1 MQDLIATFEIQFSH
15 QQFSDASATLQQ
27 LLSDYPDD
35 PQLQILQGRLYDV
48 TGKTE
53 AAEAIF
59 RRLLKSPLPAR
70 LIAQARQGLLA
81 IEIAEV
87 NARQA
92 KIDAFLKLSG
102 GSSLAYLA
110 ILPVTEELKT
120 FAIAKIARIFRTDP
134 YTARFKIP
142 NRAPKIIRTGTLAE
156 MQAYGEDIQ
165 SYGIG
170 AIWLSI
176 EAITQIPVYTVE
188 YFSQSQNIQ
197 LSNQQSNLKIKAI
210 AGINEITF
218 EAKDVISRVEGILPT
233 FGEVVVVNAKHKL
246 ARKEQILDRVHICDL
261 HLFSYSVNGERA
273 SGGCILRFHDNQ
285 YRFDLGLN
293 LPVERSLKHIAP
305 TVQEHWTELTK
316 WLDQTMPSVE
326 IVNDFQ
332 SFADMSLTCP
342 EFLEAI
348 AETHITLERAK
359 PSLWDNC
366 FQLYSSTVF
375 LHLRSLTEPCRQK

>member
-1 MQDLIATFEIQFSH
+1 MQDLIAAFESQFSD
-15 QQFSDASATLQQ
+15 QQFSEAAATLQQ

-35 PQLQILQGRLYDV
+35 PQLQILQGRLYDA

-53 AAEAIF
+53 AAESIF
-59 RRLLKSPLPAR
+59 RRLLKAQLPAR

-81 IEIAEV
+81 IEMAEIK
-87 NARQA
+87 ARQT
-92 KIDAFLKLSG
+92 KIDAVLKLAG

-110 ILPVTEELKT
+110 ILPVAEELKT
-120 FAIAKIARIFRTDP
+120 FAIAKVARIFRTDP

-156 MQAYGEDIQ
+156 MQAYGEDLQ

-176 EAITQIPVYTVE
+176 EAIAEIPVYTVE
-188 YFSQSQNIQ
+188 YFSQLEN
-197 LSNQQSNLKIKAI
+197 NQKNNLKIKAI

-218 EAKDVISRVEGILPT
+218 EAQDVISRVAGILPT

-261 HLFSYSVNGERA
+261 HLRSYRVNGERL
-273 SGGCILRFHDNQ
+273 SGDCILRFHDNQ

-316 WLDQTMPSVE
+316 WLDRTMPTAKIS
-326 IVNDFQ
+326 NDFQ
-332 SFADMSLTCP
+332 SFAEMSLTYP

-348 AETHITLERAK
+348 AETHITLERNK

-375 LHLRSLTEPCRQK
+375 HHLSAFVRTFR

>member
-1 MQDLIATFEIQFSH
+1 M
-15 QQFSDASATLQQ
+15 
-27 LLSDYPDD
+27 
-35 PQLQILQGRLYDV
+35 
-48 TGKTE
+48 K
-53 AAEAIF
+53 
-59 RRLLKSPLPAR
+59 
-70 LIAQARQGLLA
+70 LA
-81 IEIAEV
+81 
-87 NARQA
+87 
-92 KIDAFLKLSG
+92 G

-110 ILPVTEELKT
+110 ILPVAEELKT
-120 FAIAKIARIFRTDP
+120 FAIAKVARIFRTDP

-156 MQAYGEDIQ
+156 MQAYGEDLQ

-176 EAITQIPVYTVE
+176 EAIAEIPVYTVE
-188 YFSQSQNIQ
+188 YFTQ
-197 LSNQQSNLKIKAI
+197 LENNQKIKAI

-218 EAKDVISRVEGILPT
+218 EAQDVISRVAGILPT

-261 HLFSYSVNGERA
+261 HLRSYRVNGERL

-316 WLDQTMPSVE
+316 WLDRTMPTTKIS
-326 IVNDFQ
+326 NDFQ
-332 SFADMSLTCP
+332 GFAEMSLTYP

-348 AETHITLERAK
+348 AETHITLERTK

-375 LHLRSLTEPCRQK
+375 HHLRSVKAFR

>member
-1 MQDLIATFEIQFSH
+1 MQDLIAAFESQFSD
-15 QQFSDASATLQQ
+15 QQFSEAAATLQQ
-27 LLSDYPDD
+27 LLSEYPDD
-35 PQLQILQGRLYDV
+35 PQLQILQGRLYDA

-53 AAEAIF
+53 AAESIF
-59 RRLLKSPLPAR
+59 RHLLKAQLPAR

-81 IEIAEV
+81 IEMAEIK
-87 NARQA
+87 ARQT
-92 KIDAFLKLSG
+92 KIDAVLKLAG

-110 ILPVTEELKT
+110 ILPVAEELKT
-120 FAIAKIARIFRTDP
+120 FAIAKVARIFRTDP

-156 MQAYGEDIQ
+156 MQAYGEDLQ

-176 EAITQIPVYTVE
+176 EAIAEIPVYTVE
-188 YFSQSQNIQ
+188 YFSQLEN
-197 LSNQQSNLKIKAI
+197 NQKNNLKIKAI

-218 EAKDVISRVEGILPT
+218 EAQDVISRVAGILPT

-261 HLFSYSVNGERA
+261 HLRSYRVNGERL
-273 SGGCILRFHDNQ
+273 SGDCILRFHDNQ

-316 WLDQTMPSVE
+316 WLDRTMPTAKIS
-326 IVNDFQ
+326 NDFQ
-332 SFADMSLTCP
+332 SFAEMSLTYP

-375 LHLRSLTEPCRQK
+375 HHLRSLIWQTM

>member
-1 MQDLIATFEIQFSH
+1 
-15 QQFSDASATLQQ
+15 
-27 LLSDYPDD
+27 
-35 PQLQILQGRLYDV
+35 
-48 TGKTE
+48 
-53 AAEAIF
+53 
-59 RRLLKSPLPAR
+59 
-70 LIAQARQGLLA
+70 LIAQARQGLLV
-81 IEIAEV
+81 IEMAEV
-87 NARQA
+87 KARQT
-92 KIDAFLKLSG
+92 KIDTFLKLAG

-110 ILPVTEELKT
+110 ILPVSEELKT
-120 FAIAKIARIFRTDP
+120 LAIAKIARIFRTDP

-156 MQAYGEDIQ
+156 MQAYGEDLQ

-176 EAITQIPVYTVE
+176 EAIAQIPVYKIE
-188 YFSQSQNIQ
+188 YFSQQN
-197 LSNQQSNLKIKAI
+197 NLKIKAI

-261 HLFSYSVNGERA
+261 HLRSYRVNAERA

-285 YRFDLGLN
+285 YRFDFGLN

-316 WLDQTMPSVE
+316 WLDRTMPSAK
-326 IVNDFQ
+326 IANDFQ
-332 SFADMSLTCP
+332 SFAEMSLTYP

-348 AETHITLERAK
+348 AETHIALERAK

-375 LHLRSLTEPCRQK
+375 HHLSALVKAFR

>member
-1 MQDLIATFEIQFSH
+1 MQDLIAAFEIQFSH

-27 LLSDYPDD
+27 LLSDYPED
-35 PQLQILQGRLYDV
+35 PQLQILQGRLYDAI
-48 TGKTE
+48 GKTE
-53 AAEAIF
+53 AAEVIF
-59 RRLLKSPLPAR
+59 RCLLKAQLPAR

-81 IEIAEV
+81 IQMAEV

-110 ILPVTEELKT
+110 ILPVDEELKT
-120 FAIAKIARIFRTDP
+120 FAIAKIARIFRTDT

-176 EAITQIPVYTVE
+176 EVIAQIPVYTVE

-197 LSNQQSNLKIKAI
+197 KNNLKLKAI

-218 EAKDVISRVEGILPT
+218 EAQDVISRVEGILPT

-261 HLFSYSVNGERA
+261 HLRSYSVNGKRA

-316 WLDQTMPSVE
+316 WLERTMPSAN
-326 IVNDFQ
+326 IANDFQ
-332 SFADMSLTCP
+332 SFAEMSLTYP

-359 PSLWDNC
+359 PSLWDKC

-375 LHLRSLTEPCRQK
+375 HHLPSFVRTFR

>member
-1 MQDLIATFEIQFSH
+1 MQDLIAAFESQFSD
-15 QQFSDASATLQQ
+15 QQFSEAAATLQQ

-35 PQLQILQGRLYDV
+35 PQLQILQGRLYDA

-53 AAEAIF
+53 AAESIF
-59 RRLLKSPLPAR
+59 RHLLKAQLPAR

-81 IEIAEV
+81 IEMAEIK
-87 NARQA
+87 ARQA
-92 KIDAFLKLSG
+92 KIDTFVKLSG

-110 ILPVTEELKT
+110 ILPVAEELKT
-120 FAIAKIARIFRTDP
+120 LAIAKVARIFRTDP

-156 MQAYGEDIQ
+156 MQAYGEDLQ

-176 EAITQIPVYTVE
+176 EAIAQIPVYEIE
-188 YFSQSQNIQ
+188 YFSQQN
-197 LSNQQSNLKIKAI
+197 NLKIKAI
-210 AGINEITF
+210 AGSNEITF
-218 EAKDVISRVEGILPT
+218 EFQDVISRVAGILPT

-261 HLFSYSVNGERA
+261 HLRSYRVNGERV
-273 SGGCILRFHDNQ
+273 SGDCILRFHDNQ

-316 WLDQTMPSVE
+316 WLDRTMPSAK
-326 IVNDFQ
+326 IANDYQ
-332 SFADMSLTCP
+332 GFAEMSLTYP

-375 LHLRSLTEPCRQK
+375 HHLSAFVRTFR

>member
-1 MQDLIATFEIQFSH
+1 MQDLVAAFESQFTD
-15 QQFSDASATLQQ
+15 QQFLAASATLQQ

-35 PQLQILQGRLYDV
+35 PQLQILQGRLYDA

-59 RRLLKSPLPAR
+59 RRLLKAQLPAR

-81 IEIAEV
+81 IEMAEV
-87 NARQA
+87 KARQA
-92 KIDAFLKLSG
+92 KIDTFLKLAG

-110 ILPVTEELKT
+110 ILPVAEELKT
-120 FAIAKIARIFRTDP
+120 FAIAKVARIFRTDP

-156 MQAYGEDIQ
+156 MQAYGEDLQ

-176 EAITQIPVYTVE
+176 EAIAQIPVYTVE
-188 YFSQSQNIQ
+188 YFSQPEN
-197 LSNQQSNLKIKAI
+197 NPKIKAI

-218 EAKDVISRVEGILPT
+218 ESQDVISRVAGILPT

-261 HLFSYSVNGERA
+261 HLRSYRVNGEGV

-316 WLDQTMPSVE
+316 WLDRTMPSTK
-326 IVNDFQ
+326 IANDFQ
-332 SFADMSLTCP
+332 SFAEMSLTYP
-342 EFLEAI
+342 EFLAAI

-375 LHLRSLTEPCRQK
+375 HHLSALVKAFR

>member
-1 MQDLIATFEIQFSH
+1 MQDLIAAFESQFSD
-15 QQFSDASATLQQ
+15 QQFSEAAATLQQ
-27 LLSDYPDD
+27 LLSEYPDD
-35 PQLQILQGRLYDV
+35 PQLQILQGRLYDA

-59 RRLLKSPLPAR
+59 RRLLKAQLPAR
-70 LIAQARQGLLA
+70 LIAQARQGLLS
-81 IEIAEV
+81 IEMAEV
-87 NARQA
+87 KARQT
-92 KIDAFLKLSG
+92 KIDAVLKLAG

-110 ILPVTEELKT
+110 ILPVAEELKT
-120 FAIAKIARIFRTDP
+120 FAIAKVARIFRTDP

-156 MQAYGEDIQ
+156 MQAYGEDLQ
-165 SYGIG
+165 GYGIG

-176 EAITQIPVYTVE
+176 EAIAQIPVYEIE
-188 YFSQSQNIQ
+188 YFSQQN
-197 LSNQQSNLKIKAI
+197 NLKIKAI

-218 EAKDVISRVEGILPT
+218 EAQDVISRVAGILPT

-261 HLFSYSVNGERA
+261 HLRSYRVNGEGV

-316 WLDQTMPSVE
+316 WLDRIMPSTK
-326 IVNDFQ
+326 ISNDFQ
-332 SFADMSLTCP
+332 NFAEMSLTYP

-348 AETHITLERAK
+348 AETHITLERTK

-375 LHLRSLTEPCRQK
+375 HHLRSLIWQTM

>member
-1 MQDLIATFEIQFSH
+1 MQDLVAPFESQFADQH
-15 QQFSDASATLQQ
+15 FSDAAATLQQ

-35 PQLQILQGRLYDV
+35 PQLQILQGRLYDA

-53 AAEAIF
+53 AAETIF
-59 RRLLKSPLPAR
+59 RRLLKAQLPAR

-81 IEIAEV
+81 IEMAEIK
-87 NARQA
+87 ARQA
-92 KIDAFLKLSG
+92 KIDTFLKLAG

-110 ILPVTEELKT
+110 ILPVAEELKT
-120 FAIAKIARIFRTDP
+120 FAIAKVARIFRTDP

-156 MQAYGEDIQ
+156 MQAYGEDLQ

-176 EAITQIPVYTVE
+176 EAIAQIPVYTVD
-188 YFSQSQNIQ
+188 YFSQLEN
-197 LSNQQSNLKIKAI
+197 NPKIKAI

-218 EAKDVISRVEGILPT
+218 EAEDVISRVAGILPT

-261 HLFSYSVNGERA
+261 HLRSYRVNGERV
-273 SGGCILRFHDNQ
+273 SGGGILRFHDNQ

-316 WLDQTMPSVE
+316 WLDRTMPSAN
-326 IVNDFQ
+326 IANDFQ
-332 SFADMSLTCP
+332 NFAEMSLTYP

-348 AETHITLERAK
+348 AETHITLERTK
-359 PSLWDNC
+359 SSLWDNC

-375 LHLRSLTEPCRQK
+375 HHLSAFVKAFR